1 MSPDLAELAR
11 TARGL
16 GVGRPARHIFL
27 CCDATEPKCCER
39 AAGLAAWEHLK
50 RRLKEKG
57 LTGNSGPL
65 GVHRSKAACLRICI
79 AGPIAVVYPD
89 GVWYHSCHP
98 AVLDRIID
106 EHLIAGRVVEE
117 YAFAQAPVV
126 PPIRSP

>member
-11 TARGL
+11 AASGL

-27 CCDATEPKCCER
+27 CCDSSEPKCCER
-39 AAGLAAWEHLK
+39 AASLAAWEHLK

-57 LTGNSGPL
+57 LTGSSSPL
-65 GVHRSKAACLRICI
+65 GVHRSKAACLRICT

-126 PPIRSP
+126 PPAGSP